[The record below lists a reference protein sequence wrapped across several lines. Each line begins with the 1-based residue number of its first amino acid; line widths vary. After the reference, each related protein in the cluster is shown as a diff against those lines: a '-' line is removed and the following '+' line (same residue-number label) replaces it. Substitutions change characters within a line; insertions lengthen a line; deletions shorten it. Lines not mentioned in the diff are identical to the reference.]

1 MQEIHNSPKVENR
14 VIEDKIYKIK
24 ERALQRTVQMNLEV
38 KRNTEWTMPILIE
51 NVLTRKE
58 RARAEKQKEIEQ
70 KRIAKALRHQ
80 LEHQNILSNMGQW
93 LAKRL
98 GTFTKTVKTSQSKPQ
113 DINDNL
119 SETTDE
125 ETRSKNPIIIPLF
138 NLKKYAGD
146 PNTKFPACDLDRA
159 WMLDQAIN
167 KSLATSFKTRY
178 QTPKRKD
185 IPKYYGVDLNNLTQI
200 RME

>member
-14 VIEDKIYKIK
+14 VIEEKIHKIK

-38 KRNTEWTMPILIE
+38 KKNTEWTMPILIE

-58 RARAEKQKEIEQ
+58 RARAEKQKEVEQ
-70 KRIAKALRHQ
+70 KRVAKALRHQ

-113 DINDNL
+113 DIHDTL

-125 ETRSKNPIIIPLF
+125 EIQSKNPVIIPLF
-138 NLKKYAGD
+138 NLKRYAND
-146 PNTKFPACDLDRA
+146 PETKFPA
-159 WMLDQAIN
+159 
-167 KSLATSFKTRY
+167 
-178 QTPKRKD
+178 
-185 IPKYYGVDLNNLTQI
+185 
-200 RME
+200 